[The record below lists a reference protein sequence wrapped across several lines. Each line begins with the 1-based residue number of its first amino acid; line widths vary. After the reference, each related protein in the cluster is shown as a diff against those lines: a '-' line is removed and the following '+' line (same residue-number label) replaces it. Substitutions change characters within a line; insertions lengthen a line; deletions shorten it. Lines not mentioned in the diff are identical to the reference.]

1 MRLTTRTNLAV
12 RILMMCAVNEARTV
26 RTADIARSCNASL
39 NHLLHVVSALQ
50 ALSFL
55 ETIRG
60 RGGGLRLA
68 VPGRLISIGAV
79 FRLFEAGVPVAEC
92 FDPLT
97 NTCPLAGACRL
108 KTYIA
113 AATEAFYCALDQV
126 SLDDLVIGNCGLEAL
141 LSLRPRPLDACPS
154 PVEA

>member
-12 RILMMCAVNEARTV
+12 RILMMCAVNETRTV

-50 ALSFL
+50 ALGFL

-68 VPGRLISIGAV
+68 VPGHLISIGAV

-92 FDPLT
+92 FDPET

-113 AATEAFYCALDQV
+113 VATEAFYHELDQIC
-126 SLDDLVIGNCGLEAL
+126 LDDLVIGNCGLEAL
-141 LSLRPRPLDACPS
+141 LILRPQPTDSCAAAIGS
-154 PVEA
+154 